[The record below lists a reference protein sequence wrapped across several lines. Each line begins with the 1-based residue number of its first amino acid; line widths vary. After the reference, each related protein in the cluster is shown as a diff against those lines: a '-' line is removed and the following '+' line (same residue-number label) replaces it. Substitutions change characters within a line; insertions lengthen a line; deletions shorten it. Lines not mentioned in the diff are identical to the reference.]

1 MSLKKAEMLYDYP
14 AKISKK
20 QHNDKNLK
28 KQYNDKNL
36 KNNASDKNAR
46 FMSVHLKGQICQNNY
61 IVSLHKLL

>member
-28 KQYNDKNL
+28 QHNDKNL
-36 KNNASDKNAR
+36 KNNITIK
-46 FMSVHLKGQICQNNY
+46 I
-61 IVSLHKLL
+61 